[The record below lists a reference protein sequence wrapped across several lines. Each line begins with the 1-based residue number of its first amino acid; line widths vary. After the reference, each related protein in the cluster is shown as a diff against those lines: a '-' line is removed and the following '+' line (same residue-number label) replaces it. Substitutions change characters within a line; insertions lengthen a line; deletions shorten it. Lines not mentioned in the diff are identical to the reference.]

1 MISRRTIAGLLLVT
15 SPLLS
20 RAAGAQEG
28 SGGAW
33 VTGAVD
39 AGAARVRQGG
49 LLRGDAFTLGG
60 SAQVATGSFT
70 ASLTTM
76 GSRAQNALDETR
88 WAGVGALSISGW
100 LRPARAMRLELGAEG
115 QAIAPGGVRATRSAL
130 GMVRLY
136 REGARGRWGWLGAGG
151 GAADDPESHR
161 HAAIAELG
169 VVQPL
174 GAWRLTAGASV
185 VDTRTGLVEVAR
197 PDEWIAETQPLTYVE
212 PTAGARFAWRGLEFG
227 ADGGV
232 RLVQRGERPTFPPAA
247 PRRLPW
253 MVLSGGAR
261 LLPSVALIASGGRA
275 LEDAVR
281 GMPATR
287 FASVGVRVTMGR
299 ARPVAAPAR
308 ELPLTATVLVRDG
321 ARVLRVHAPGA
332 TRVEVM
338 GTFTGWEPASLARRG
353 DAWELPLAAAAG
365 AHRLV
370 VRVDGGAWRAP
381 VNLPVAG
388 DDFGGTV
395 GLLTV
400 P

>member
-1 MISRRTIAGLLLVT
+1 MISRRTIAALLLVT
-15 SPLLS
+15 SPLPS
-20 RAAGAQEG
+20 RAAMAQGG

-49 LLRGDAFTLGG
+49 LLRGDAVTLGG
-60 SAQVATGSFT
+60 SAQVATGAFT
-70 ASLTTM
+70 ATLTTM

-88 WAGVGALSISGW
+88 WAGVGALSLSGW
-100 LRPARAMRLELGAEG
+100 LRPARGMRLELGAEG

-136 REGARGRWGWLGAGG
+136 REGSHGRWGWLGAGG
-151 GAADDPESHR
+151 GGADDPESRR

-174 GAWRLTAGASV
+174 GAWRLTAGASL
-185 VDTRTGLVEVAR
+185 VDTRTGLVEVAL
-197 PDEWIAETQPLTYVE
+197 PDEWITETQPLTYVE
-212 PTAGARFAWRGLEFG
+212 PTAGARFAWRGVELG

-253 MVLSGGAR
+253 MVLSGGVQ
-261 LLPSVALIASGGRA
+261 LLPSVAVIASGGRA

-287 FASVGVRVTMGR
+287 FASVGLRLSLGHG
-299 ARPVAAPAR
+299 RPVAPAPR
-308 ELPLTATVLVRDG
+308 ELPLTAAV
-321 ARVLRVHAPGA
+321 VLR
-332 TRVEVM
+332 
-338 GTFTGWEPASLARRG
+338 
-353 DAWELPLAAAAG
+353 
-365 AHRLV
+365 
-370 VRVDGGAWRAP
+370 
-381 VNLPVAG
+381 
-388 DDFGGTV
+388 
-395 GLLTV
+395 
-400 P
+400 

>member
-1 MISRRTIAGLLLVT
+1 MISRRTIAALLLVT
-15 SPLLS
+15 SPLPPC
-20 RAAGAQEG
+20 AAAAQGG

-33 VTGAVD
+33 VTGSID

-49 LLRGDAFTLGG
+49 LLRGDAFTLGA

-70 ASLTTM
+70 AALTTM

-88 WAGVGALSISGW
+88 WAGVGALSLTGW
-100 LRPARAMRLELGAEG
+100 LRPAHGTRVELGAEA

-130 GMVRLY
+130 GMVRVY
-136 REGARGRWGWLGAGG
+136 REGGRGRWGWLGAGG
-151 GAADDPESHR
+151 GGAEQPESRR
-161 HAAIAELG
+161 HAAVAELG

-174 GAWRLTAGASV
+174 GAWRLTAGTSL
-185 VDTRTGLVEVAR
+185 VDTRTGLVEIAR
-197 PDEWIAETQPLTYVE
+197 AEQWVRETQPLTYLE
-212 PTAGARFAWRGLEFG
+212 PVAGARFARHGVELG

-232 RLVQRGERPTFPPAA
+232 RLVQRGESPAFPPAA

-253 MVLSGGAR
+253 MLLSGAVQ
-261 LLPSVALIASGGRA
+261 LAPSVAVIASGGRV
-275 LEDAVR
+275 LEDPVR

-287 FASVGVRVTMGR
+287 FATVGLRLSLGRGHPAVTS
-299 ARPVAAPAR
+299 R
-308 ELPLTATVLVRDG
+308 EPPLTTVVVTRDG
-321 ARVLRVHAPGA
+321 TRVLRVHAPGA

-338 GTFTGWEPASLARRG
+338 GTMTGWEAALLSRRG
-353 DAWELPLAAAAG
+353 DAWELALAPSPG
-365 AHRLV
+365 SHRLV
-370 VRVDGGAWRAP
+370 VRVDGGTWRVP
-381 VNLPVAG
+381 PNLPVSA